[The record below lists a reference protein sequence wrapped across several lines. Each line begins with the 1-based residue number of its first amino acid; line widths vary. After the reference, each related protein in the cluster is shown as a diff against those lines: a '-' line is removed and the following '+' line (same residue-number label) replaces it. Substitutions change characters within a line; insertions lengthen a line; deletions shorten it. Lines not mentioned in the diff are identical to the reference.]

1 MGLIVKHFSAGYEK
15 RDAFDAGNAIVRNV
29 SFSLQAGTI
38 TALAGSNGCGKTT
51 LLKGLCGLIPASG
64 TCILVNDKNTL
75 SDEPQAPAHS
85 QTQAHI
91 NDGTPRSKR
100 TTQSVHSNHAFQ
112 NAFKKKQRA
121 DATMPPYGSDLRTL
135 SPRRLARA
143 VSYIPQRSGIA
154 VPLPVI
160 DVVLMGFEPVL
171 HLLEQPGK
179 LHREQAR
186 AALAAVGM
194 AGYEN
199 HSFQTL
205 SEGQKQL
212 CILARTLVQDA
223 PLLLLDEPDS
233 ALDFTNRHL
242 LLDTLRRTVAERQR
256 TCLLV
261 LHDLSLALDCCDQ
274 LLLMESGQLTGIVHP
289 RTDSEETL
297 SSSLS
302 VLCGPV
308 RVFRRDGHC
317 FLYQIKPCP

>member
-1 MGLIVKHFSAGYEK
+1 MGLIVKNFSAGYEK
-15 RDAFDAGNAIVRNV
+15 RGAFDAANAIVRNV
-29 SFSLQAGTI
+29 SFSLQPGTI

-51 LLKGLCGLIPASG
+51 LLKGLCGLIPANATSV
-64 TCILVNDKNTL
+64 LVNDENSK
-75 SDEPQAPAHS
+75 SDKSQALTRSRTRKDDSVMHPYS
-85 QTQAHI
+85 L
-91 NDGTPRSKR
+91 DLRSLTPR
-100 TTQSVHSNHAFQ
+100 Q
-112 NAFKKKQRA
+112 
-121 DATMPPYGSDLRTL
+121 
-135 SPRRLARA
+135 LARV
-143 VSYIPQRSGIA
+143 VSYIPQRSGIT

-242 LLDTLRRTVAERQR
+242 LLDTLRRTVADRGR

-274 LLLMESGQLTGIVHP
+274 LLLMENGQLAGIVHP

-297 SSSLS
+297 SSALS
-302 VLCGPV
+302 SLCGPV

-317 FLYQIKPCP
+317 FLYQINPCHST